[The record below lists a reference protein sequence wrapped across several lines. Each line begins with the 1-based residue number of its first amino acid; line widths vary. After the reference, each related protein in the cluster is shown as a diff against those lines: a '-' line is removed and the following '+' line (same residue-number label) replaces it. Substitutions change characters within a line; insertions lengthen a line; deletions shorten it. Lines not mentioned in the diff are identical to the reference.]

1 MIYMIK
7 VTMAILADYACMAF
21 GGKLNIMGIFDNL
34 VTEDVP
40 VVIPHIYL
48 IIRIEG
54 DIGETEKRF
63 DAAIHLIDE
72 DGKTLMSIQ
81 GFLVF
86 SPPPAGKIVTKHDQI
101 FPLYNLKLDNFGNYE
116 FKIFINNELRASVP
130 LSVIHLERP
139 AQPMS
144 GN

>member
-1 MIYMIK
+1 MIK
-7 VTMAILADYACMAF
+7 VTLALLADYASVAF

-34 VTEDVP
+34 VTEGTP
-40 VVIPHIYL
+40 VVLPHIYL
-48 IIRIEG
+48 VIRIEG

-72 DGKTLMSIQ
+72 DGKTLLSLP
-81 GFLVF
+81 GFLVL
-86 SPPPAGKIVTKHDQI
+86 SPPPTGKSITKHDQI

-130 LSVIHLERP
+130 LSVTRLERP
-139 AQPMS
+139 SQPVS
-144 GN
+144 DN